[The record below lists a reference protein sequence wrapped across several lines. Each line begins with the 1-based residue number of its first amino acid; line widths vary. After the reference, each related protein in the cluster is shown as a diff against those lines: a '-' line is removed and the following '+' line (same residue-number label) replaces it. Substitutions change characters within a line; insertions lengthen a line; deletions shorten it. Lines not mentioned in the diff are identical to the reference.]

1 MKIYSYN
8 KEKKRKK
15 SVVHKVVQY
24 QTAKPSHNS
33 TKYQNSQPPKLPYF
47 KQEKKSHPVTNVLW
61 CRPKNVILQPS
72 QFPPGK
78 KYYFEKKSHRELILC
93 YFLSASKHK
102 NWRGPLLIPPFSN
115 FETILVQGS
124 KIPRRFCPSTYVH
137 AYYNIWKTSSTQ
149 QEHTRRKRNASK

>member
-61 CRPKNVILQPS
+61 CRPKKCNTTALPIPTRKKIL
-72 QFPPGK
+72 F
-78 KYYFEKKSHRELILC
+78 
-93 YFLSASKHK
+93 
-102 NWRGPLLIPPFSN
+102 
-115 FETILVQGS
+115 
-124 KIPRRFCPSTYVH
+124 
-137 AYYNIWKTSSTQ
+137 
-149 QEHTRRKRNASK
+149 